1 MRPVQTKKSDRF
13 GLVRPGVEAHTLGI
27 NSVQQLLE
35 QCGITAVIAD
45 ANVCS
50 AIDRPHLSESVSDV
64 EQWLRVH
71 RITMLGFS
79 YRLDPEQGAD
89 FFAHWTHHLKERRL
103 FVEQGG
109 PLRGL
114 FFAGLPQ
121 ACELVCNRV
130 PEVSGVFAGDETPS
144 ETLAVLGIETTWV
157 PSEIS
162 GGIAYDEARLAFGR
176 DLIRGGGH
184 LAIKPVDRSG
194 YKEFGTGRDTLIA
207 RLHDARRRGLP
218 PVMRAHVGPFLPDRE
233 EAVRL
238 FVDWTRRLAA
248 SGHLDV
254 LSIGTSQLTQSDFG
268 NDWGDRPNGGG
279 VPINSPAEY
288 EQVWNAARPMLV
300 RTYAGTRDVPALA
313 RIHED
318 TLNIAWH
325 ALSLWWFCRID
336 GRGPNPL
343 SDNLRE
349 HVEALRFI
357 ASTGKPFEPN
367 VPHHFAFRGADDVT
381 YIVSAFLAAK
391 LAKKLGIRHLV
402 LQNMLNT
409 PRYIWG
415 VQDMAKS
422 RAMLRLI
429 RQLEDDRFTVILQ
442 PRGGLDYFSH
452 DQEKAKAQLAA
463 VTALMDD
470 IEPADPL
477 SPPMIHVVS
486 YSEGSHL
493 ADPPVIDE
501 SIQITRFALEEYRRL
516 RKKGDVDDMTDHV
529 EVRLRMTDLL
539 EQARTII
546 TAIESNVPDPYS
558 ADGFYR
564 IFADGFLP
572 VPYLWECRQDFI
584 KATQWRTKASG
595 GVIKVVDETGAVISA
610 ADRVR
615 FILDQARAD
624 GAS

>member
-1 MRPVQTKKSDRF
+1 MRPVQTNRSDRF
-13 GLVRPGVEAHTLGI
+13 GLVRPGMEAHTLGI

-35 QCGITAVIAD
+35 QCGIAAVIAD
-45 ANVCS
+45 ASICS
-50 AIDRPHLSESVSDV
+50 AIDRPQLPQSVSEV
-64 EQWLRVH
+64 EQWLRGQ

-79 YRLDPEQGAD
+79 YRLDPEQGAEL
-89 FFAHWTHHLKERRL
+89 FARWTHHLKVRRL
-103 FVEQGG
+103 FDEQGG

-121 ACELVCNRV
+121 ACKLVCKRV

-144 ETLAVLGIETTWV
+144 ETLAVLGIESTRV
-157 PSEIS
+157 PAEIS
-162 GGIAYDEARLAFGR
+162 GGIGYDDARLAFGR
-176 DLIRGGGH
+176 DLIRKDIH
-184 LAIKPVDRSG
+184 RSVNPVDRSG
-194 YKEFGTGRDTLIA
+194 YEGFGTKRDTLIA
-207 RLHDARRRGLP
+207 RLNDSRRRGLP
-218 PVMRAHVGPFLPDRE
+218 PVIRAHVGPFLRDRD

-238 FVDWTRRLAA
+238 FLDWSRQLAA

-254 LSIGTSQLTQSDFG
+254 LSIGTSQLTQSNFG
-268 NDWGDRPNGGG
+268 DDWGDQPNGGG
-279 VPINSPAEY
+279 VPINSPEEY

-313 RIHED
+313 RIHEN

-325 ALSLWWFCRID
+325 ALSLWWFCRLD
-336 GRGPNPL
+336 GRGPNSL
-343 SDNLRE
+343 SDNLKE
-349 HVEALRFI
+349 HIETLRFI

-391 LAKKLGIRHLV
+391 LAKKMGIRHLV

-409 PRYIWG
+409 PRYVWG
-415 VQDMAKS
+415 VQDLAKS

-429 RQLEDDRFTVILQ
+429 RELEDDRFAVILQ

-452 DQEKAKAQLAA
+452 DLEKAKAQLAA

-470 IEPADPL
+470 IEPGDPL
-477 SPPMIHVVS
+477 SPPIIHVVS
-486 YSEGSHL
+486 YSEGSRL
-493 ADPPVIDE
+493 ADPPVINE

-516 RKKGDVDDMTDHV
+516 RKKGDVDDMTNNSK
-529 EVRLRMTDLL
+529 VRLRMDDLL

-546 TAIESNVPDPYS
+546 AAIELNVPDPYS
-558 ADGFYR
+558 SNGFYR

-572 VPYLWECRQDFI
+572 VPYLWECRDDFI
-584 KATQWRTKASG
+584 KAIQWRTKALSG
-595 GVIKVVDETGAVISA
+595 AIKVVDETGSVVSA
-610 ADRVR
+610 TDRVR
-615 FILDQARAD
+615 FILDQA
-624 GAS
+624 GVKSAS